1 VKIIAGLVIGL
12 YVMLAIGIIF
22 RLISELRSE
31 RKPPKDLKD
40 PSLR

>member
-1 VKIIAGLVIGL
+1 MKIVAGLVIGL

-22 RLISELRSE
+22 RLIFKLRSE
-31 RKPPKDLKD
+31 RNPPKDLKN